1 MNDKRTRGG
10 KANLVKFVIWAPWIL
25 AITGAAVSAGGF
37 RAIAPLYLTE
47 SGISID
53 APEKYYM
60 YFTVLFVFLG
70 LSLIFGRRAGCHY
83 ICWMAPFMM
92 AGTYFGRTLKV
103 PSLHLTAD
111 PRACTGCGLCTK
123 KCPMSLDVQVMV
135 KRGLMYDSECAM
147 CFLCADSCPRK
158 AISLRLGPAECSEAS
173 GAGTT

>member
-111 PRACTGCGLCTK
+111 PRMYG
-123 KCPMSLDVQVMV
+123 V
-135 KRGLMYDSECAM
+135 RLMY
-147 CFLCADSCPRK
+147 
-158 AISLRLGPAECSEAS
+158 
-173 GAGTT
+173 